1 VKIYNFFAGSNKS
14 WFERE
19 SEFEFKFVF
28 LVLFDTLTW
37 CSEVQ
42 VFFYYCCLRNGKS
55 RVECDSITATTI
67 NARESA
73 TCFLFLLP
81 SCTHFYQALRKIA
94 QSKSWVK
101 KEIDVN
107 IKKVLQYLR
116 ECIPAESKTNAN
128 ETKDLVKVKLIKFCL
143 SMHASG
149 LKWSKLF
156 LWSHTKFSHDVYA
169 IFKRSLSATLQLI
182 ISHEM

>member
-1 VKIYNFFAGSNKS
+1 
-14 WFERE
+14 
-19 SEFEFKFVF
+19 
-28 LVLFDTLTW
+28 
-37 CSEVQ
+37 VQ
-42 VFFYYCCLRNGKS
+42 FFYYCCLRNGKS

-81 SCTHFYQALRKIA
+81 SCTHFYQALRKSA
-94 QSKSWVK
+94 QSESWVK

-128 ETKDLVKVKLIKFCL
+128 KTKDLVKVKLIKFCL
-143 SMHASG
+143 SMHVPG
-149 LKWSKLF
+149 LKKAF
-156 LWSHTKFSHDVYA
+156 WSHAIFSRCLCN
-169 IFKRSLSATLQLI
+169 FKRSLNAALQLI
-182 ISHEM
+182 FLEIFSATTNFNVHCLR